1 MNIKS
6 KFTILVAMIFS
17 LSFGMINISL
27 SGGHGGMNVPKI
39 EVTTV
44 LEGLENPWDM
54 AFTPDGSAMFF
65 TEKLSGLS
73 VLIGG
78 KVHKVYGMKG
88 SSGYADV
95 GKDLFSYGAQ
105 EGMLGVVLDS
115 DFDNNRTL
123 YLYSTSSKYH
133 GDGCKTNLNHLNQI
147 NHSVVQ
153 ELIMVEEFV

>member
-54 AFTPDGSAMFF
+54 AWTPDGSAMLF
-65 TEKLSGLS
+65 TEKSQGLS
-73 VLIGG
+73 VLVGG
-78 KVHKVYGMKG
+78 KVHKLYGING
-88 SSGYADV
+88 SSGYADT
-95 GKDLFSYGAQ
+95 GADLFTYGGQ
-105 EGMLGVVLDS
+105 EGMLGVVLDPS
-115 DFDNNRTL
+115 SFEPVVSFMTRYGYVELSNSASSLGNAAD
-123 YLYSTSSKYH
+123 YLSKVAITSGNVSF
-133 GDGCKTNLNHLNQI
+133 Q
-147 NHSVVQ
+147 
-153 ELIMVEEFV
+153 